1 MEEAEETADRQL
13 RLLEEDY
20 RRTIMAGR
28 QRSREEEEDTES
40 RDALANGYHAIN
52 GGLEEGEEQDEQ
64 EGDEDDGE
72 SRPVH
77 AGYQTL
83 DGLNDEASDED
94 EDEDEEDEE
103 AACETSEQE
112 ASMSASTSDESGEER
127 QRVGMSEEDK
137 ECIRNAMSNIDMQ
150 APEWA
155 RDIDNA
161 VILQQVNRLLAANNL
176 GHLASQ

>member
-1 MEEAEETADRQL
+1 
-13 RLLEEDY
+13 
-20 RRTIMAGR
+20 
-28 QRSREEEEDTES
+28 
-40 RDALANGYHAIN
+40 
-52 GGLEEGEEQDEQ
+52 
-64 EGDEDDGE
+64 
-72 SRPVH
+72 
-77 AGYQTL
+77 
-83 DGLNDEASDED
+83 
-94 EDEDEEDEE
+94 
-103 AACETSEQE
+103 
-112 ASMSASTSDESGEER
+112 MSASTSDESGEER